1 MDSARSYSSRTEQKQ
16 SITFTL
22 LNVQEKVKETDDEN
36 VKENQ
41 IPSNMSKNLE
51 DIQNKYQEMI
61 SKTNR
66 LSKNELRDTFLSLKQ
81 QCFQYIMENIFG
93 RKMEKQR
100 PVYVSE
106 VTVTAKESYYFEESE
121 QTTFNTTGIV
131 KTADGREISFNL
143 RP

>member
-1 MDSARSYSSRTEQKQ
+1 M
-16 SITFTL
+16 

-93 RKMEKQR
+93 RKMEKQ
-100 PVYVSE
+100 
-106 VTVTAKESYYFEESE
+106 T
-121 QTTFNTTGIV
+121 
-131 KTADGREISFNL
+131 
-143 RP
+143 